1 MNSNETYYPD
11 LITRYLSGEAS
22 SEEISEL
29 SGWIQS
35 NPEHASIFD
44 EFRKTW
50 QGVLAY
56 QVEQQVDLEKEWKE
70 ITPKLSGM
78 HQEKTPNIRPVPV
91 RKPEST
97 SRFKLKLTRKPKP
110 IPRPVDKP
118 IQRTFVSPA
127 VTPPTVDPAND
138 MESMEETG
146 PKVVPIGSASLPLK
160 IILIRASLIAAIA
173 IVLLIPTWVAYR
185 YFTHTEVITLTAS
198 NEILDAFLPDGSM
211 ISLNAFS
218 SLTYTEDF
226 GKINRNIELS
236 GEGFFEVNRDSLL
249 PFVISCGG
257 SRLEVLGTTFY
268 VKSEQAA
275 GNMEVILVDG
285 SVSVYFENERSTG
298 KSIIPGE
305 KAEITQANQRIV
317 VTSNI
322 DPNFLAW
329 KTRRLIFIDD
339 RLDMIINTLNKVY
352 QADISL
358 SNENLA
364 SCRLTATFN
373 RQSLES
379 VLNVILVTLDLQ
391 AENTQPGIILYGNG
405 CN

>member
-1 MNSNETYYPD
+1 
-11 LITRYLSGEAS
+11 
-22 SEEISEL
+22 
-29 SGWIQS
+29 
-35 NPEHASIFD
+35 
-44 EFRKTW
+44 
-50 QGVLAY
+50 
-56 QVEQQVDLEKEWKE
+56 
-70 ITPKLSGM
+70 
-78 HQEKTPNIRPVPV
+78 
-91 RKPEST
+91 
-97 SRFKLKLTRKPKP
+97 
-110 IPRPVDKP
+110 
-118 IQRTFVSPA
+118 
-127 VTPPTVDPAND
+127 
-138 MESMEETG
+138 
-146 PKVVPIGSASLPLK
+146 
-160 IILIRASLIAAIA
+160 
-173 IVLLIPTWVAYR
+173 
-185 YFTHTEVITLTAS
+185 
-198 NEILDAFLPDGSM
+198 
-211 ISLNAFS
+211 
-218 SLTYTEDF
+218 
-226 GKINRNIELS
+226 
-236 GEGFFEVNRDSLL
+236 
-249 PFVISCGG
+249 
-257 SRLEVLGTTFY
+257 
-268 VKSEQAA
+268 
-275 GNMEVILVDG
+275 MEVILVDG

-298 KSIIPGE
+298 KSIIAGE